1 LRVAIIGCGGQ
12 GRIHADAYA
21 QLPNVQIVGCCDVVP
36 ERAEQL
42 ASRYG
47 AKAFTDFREMLTSL
61 RPDIVSVCTLEGQHA
76 DATIAALQAGAHV
89 LCEKMLAASLDEA
102 RAMVQTA
109 RQVGRL
115 LATQFNYRHIPSV
128 RWLKKLLDD
137 GILGEPLLVTL
148 LTHGYCHHH
157 GVDLLRFLFGE
168 IVAVQATLKGDRSE
182 TPYRGW
188 ETGISDDLLYIPS
201 RAMGAVVQF
210 ANGFLGVL
218 SSSIRHRIED
228 FMLELHLLTT
238 KGRLTLRRMHLS
250 NICGELD
257 TNLPLTDLP
266 PFPDPV
272 PFSATFAPSVH
283 AFVAAVQGESVDI
296 ATGEDGLRA
305 MEVEQAL
312 NTAAKTGQI
321 VTLTAGD

>member
-1 LRVAIIGCGGQ
+1 VAIIGCGGQ

-21 QLPNVQIVGCCDVVP
+21 QLDGIQIVGCCDVIA
-36 ERAEQL
+36 EKAEQL
-42 ASRYG
+42 ANRYN
-47 AKAFTDFREMLTSL
+47 ARAFTDFREMLTTL

-76 DATIAALQAGAHV
+76 DATITALQVGAHV

-102 RAMVQTA
+102 RAMVETA

-115 LATQFNYRHIPSV
+115 LATQFNYRYIPSV
-128 RWLKKLLDD
+128 RWLKNLLND
-137 GILGEPLLVTL
+137 GALGEPLLVTL

-157 GVDLLRFLFGE
+157 GIDLLRFLFGE

-182 TPYRGW
+182 APYRGW
-188 ETGISDDLLYIPS
+188 ETGISEDLLYIPS

-218 SSSIRHRIED
+218 SSSIRHRIDD
-228 FMLELHLLTT
+228 FMLELHLVTT
-238 KGRLTLRRMHLS
+238 KGRLTLRRMHQS

-266 PFPDPV
+266 TFPAPV
-272 PFSATFAPSVH
+272 PFSATFPPSIN
-283 AFVAAVQGESVDI
+283 AFVAAVRNESVDI

-305 MEVEQAL
+305 MEVERAI
-312 NTAAKTGQI
+312 NIAAKTGQI
-321 VTLTAGD
+321 VPLKFD

>member
-1 LRVAIIGCGGQ
+1 VAIIGCGGQ

-21 QLPNVQIVGCCDVVP
+21 QLDGIKIVGCCDVIA
-36 ERAEQL
+36 EKAEQL
-42 ASRYG
+42 ANRYN
-47 AKAFTDFREMLTSL
+47 AQAFTDFREMLTTL

-76 DATIAALQAGAHV
+76 DAAIAALQVGAHV

-102 RAMVQTA
+102 RAMVETA

-128 RWLKKLLDD
+128 RWLKRLLDD
-137 GILGEPLLVTL
+137 GALGEPLLVTL

-157 GVDLLRFLFGE
+157 GIDLLRFLFGE
-168 IVAVQATLKGDRSE
+168 IVAVQVTLKGDRSE
-182 TPYRGW
+182 VPYRGW
-188 ETGISDDLLYIPS
+188 EGISDDLLYIPS
-201 RAMGAVVQF
+201 QAMGAVVQF

-218 SSSIRHRIED
+218 SSSIRHRIDD
-228 FMLELHLLTT
+228 FMLELHLVTT
-238 KGRLTLRRMHLS
+238 KGRLTLRRMHQS

-266 PFPDPV
+266 PFPEPM
-272 PFSATFAPSVH
+272 PFSSTFAPSIH
-283 AFVAAVQGESVDI
+283 AFVAAVRGESVDI

-305 MEVEQAL
+305 MEVERVI
-312 NTAAKTGQI
+312 NIAAKTGQI
-321 VTLTAGD
+321 VPLTLSD

>member
-1 LRVAIIGCGGQ
+1 
-12 GRIHADAYA
+12 
-21 QLPNVQIVGCCDVVP
+21 
-36 ERAEQL
+36 
-42 ASRYG
+42 
-47 AKAFTDFREMLTSL
+47 
-61 RPDIVSVCTLEGQHA
+61 LEGQHA

-102 RAMVQTA
+102 RQMVATA
-109 RQVGRL
+109 HQVGRL

-128 RWLKKLLDD
+128 HWLKRLLDD

-157 GVDLLRFLFGE
+157 GIDLLRFLFGE
-168 IVAVQATLKGDRSE
+168 IVAVQATLRGDRSE
-182 TPYRGW
+182 APYRGW

-218 SSSIRHRIED
+218 SSSVRHRLDD

-238 KGRLTLRRMHLS
+238 KGRVTLRRMRQN

-257 TNLPLTDLP
+257 TNLLLTDLP

-283 AFVAAVQGESVDI
+283 AFVAAVHGESVDI

-305 MEVEQAL
+305 MEVEHAIVVSAQAGKVVPL
-312 NTAAKTGQI
+312 PM
-321 VTLTAGD
+321 GD